1 MLLYP
6 EVQKAAQQ
14 EIDRV
19 TGGSRLPEYDDKDS
33 LPYLTAV
40 MLESLR

>member
-6 EVQKAAQQ
+6 EVQKVAQQ

-19 TGGSRLPEYDDKDS
+19 TGGHRLPEYSDKDW